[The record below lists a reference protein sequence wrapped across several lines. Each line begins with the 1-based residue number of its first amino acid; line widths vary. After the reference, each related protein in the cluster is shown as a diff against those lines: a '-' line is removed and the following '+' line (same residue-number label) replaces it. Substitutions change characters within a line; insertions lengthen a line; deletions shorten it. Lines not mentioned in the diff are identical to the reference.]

1 MTLNRDEERN
11 PKRLRDALRLVLQRY
26 AAQIT
31 RRPALAIPALVL
43 PAVGDIFTFY
53 APTIVVANLLSRFAR
68 EQTLSWSELVPYVL
82 TFAGLWVC
90 GQIAW
95 RVGIMLIIR
104 IEIRGLEA
112 LYIEAMDELLGKD
125 LSFFHDNYAG
135 SLTKRALG
143 YARRF
148 EDVFDVLSLQVSP
161 VLLPLAFVATV
172 LWQYSL
178 WLVVALLGMLSLT
191 VALVFPLIRRRRAL
205 VDIREAASNRL
216 AGHMADSILN
226 AEAVR
231 AFARPRVECAS
242 SLVAMNDGHI
252 VPAFALRHAPRPLH
266 ISTAA
271 ANPPFGS

>member
-1 MTLNRDEERN
+1 
-11 PKRLRDALRLVLQRY
+11 
-26 AAQIT
+26 
-31 RRPALAIPALVL
+31 
-43 PAVGDIFTFY
+43 
-53 APTIVVANLLSRFAR
+53 
-68 EQTLSWSELVPYVL
+68 
-82 TFAGLWVC
+82 
-90 GQIAW
+90 
-95 RVGIMLIIR
+95 MLIIR

-172 LWQYSL
+172 LWQYSP
-178 WLVVALLGMLSLT
+178 WLVVGLLGH
-191 VALVFPLIRRRRAL
+191 ALADGRTGLPADPAAARARGH
-205 VDIREAASNRL
+205 REAASNRL

-231 AFARPRVECAS
+231 AFAREDEEARIHASHVGRVRPQGAS
-242 SLVAMNDGHI
+242 
-252 VPAFALRHAPRPLH
+252 APGTIRTSA
-266 ISTAA
+266 ST
-271 ANPPFGS
+271 